1 MREEWARDGESRSRG
16 TERGR
21 PVRVSRV
28 GTDGWELAQNAGQ
41 FVNAVNLGPSAST
54 GQVGT
59 RRESS
64 RKWQAVA
71 SRRDGSELVAEG
83 FSSQRYSFVVL
94 PSAPLL
100 RQLDQPRNEVGVVDA
115 GCAP

>member
-1 MREEWARDGESRSRG
+1 MREGWAKDGESRSRG

-28 GTDGWELAQNAGQ
+28 GTDGWELAENAGQ

-71 SRRDGSELVAEG
+71 SRRRQRAGSGG
-83 FSSQRYSFVVL
+83 FSSQRYCFVVL
-94 PSAPLL
+94 PSTPLL
-100 RQLDQPRNEVGVVDA
+100 RQLYQPRNEVGVVDA